1 MPMDNHLIH
10 SLMRC
15 GLFQQ
20 LSSDAMIQLIEKSN
34 YKIFNISSNH
44 YFMLADEEC
53 KSMNVVVDGRLQA
66 YMPGRRGHR
75 ILMHKF
81 ECGDIIAPAFPY
93 ASDHRMPVSVKAL
106 ESSTVLRIWID
117 DFTRLLSE
125 SDQLRMNFI
134 RLLATMV
141 MSLTQKINML
151 SLQTV
156 REKIILY
163 LRSEMKTQGGDVVR
177 LSMTRDDMADL
188 FGIQRYSLTR
198 CLSELQAEGVIYVEG
213 RKIKILDTK
222 KLIV

>member
-1 MPMDNHLIH
+1 
-10 SLMRC
+10 
-15 GLFQQ
+15 
-20 LSSDAMIQLIEKSN
+20 
-34 YKIFNISSNH
+34 
-44 YFMLADEEC
+44 MLADEEC

-163 LRSEMKTQGGDVVR
+163 LRSEMKT
-177 LSMTRDDMADL
+177 
-188 FGIQRYSLTR
+188 
-198 CLSELQAEGVIYVEG
+198 
-213 RKIKILDTK
+213 
-222 KLIV
+222 